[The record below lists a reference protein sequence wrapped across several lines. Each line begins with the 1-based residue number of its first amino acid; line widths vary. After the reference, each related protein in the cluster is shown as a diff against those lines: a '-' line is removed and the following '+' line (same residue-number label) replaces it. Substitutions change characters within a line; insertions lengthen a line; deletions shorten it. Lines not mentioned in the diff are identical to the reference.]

1 MAGKPSQLRTILLA
15 DHEAETRSLVAAVL
29 QRAGYDVVQADS
41 GDDVMDAA
49 RREMPHLVILEVTLP
64 ALSGYEL
71 CHQLRE
77 EFGVAPNTVLSA
89 IRVLRD
95 EGLVSSQQGRGTY
108 VRAVPEPGSSGGP
121 TPEFELVMD
130 QLEQFQA
137 ELHAMRQRLEQLELR
152 TAQLFDEEGQPT
164 Q

>member
-77 EFGVAPNTVLSA
+77 
-89 IRVLRD
+89 
-95 EGLVSSQQGRGTY
+95 
-108 VRAVPEPGSSGGP
+108 
-121 TPEFELVMD
+121 
-130 QLEQFQA
+130 
-137 ELHAMRQRLEQLELR
+137 
-152 TAQLFDEEGQPT
+152 
-164 Q
+164 